1 MTEISNDQL
10 VERLKAAADVVSAK
24 LNGLGDAD
32 VVVPT
37 ALPGWT
43 RGHVLAHIA
52 HVSNAVARQVE
63 YALRGEK
70 IEFYDGGQGGRTQAI
85 EMNAGHTAAE
95 HSAYI
100 STALTRALMVLSSLD
115 ESQWTLPVSYRNGD
129 VRGVALAY
137 WRELVIHL
145 ADLQLGRGPET
156 WSKEFCLYLIEFLSV
171 RVPAG
176 LRLKLLP
183 LGLAPMT
190 IGAGTQAVSVSG
202 MLTDI
207 VAWLSGRTPTM
218 GSLRAEAAADS
229 VELPQLLP
237 WPSAF
242 AAK

>member
-10 VERLKAAADVVSAK
+10 IDRLQAAADNVSAK
-24 LNGLGDAD
+24 IQGLNDAD

-37 ALPGWT
+37 ELSGWT

-63 YALRGEK
+63 YALRGER

-85 EMNAGHTAAE
+85 EMQAGHCAAE
-95 HSAYI
+95 HRDYLSA
-100 STALTRALMVLSSLD
+100 AFTRAFLVLDNLD
-115 ESQWTLPVSYRNGD
+115 ESQWTLPVSYRDGD

-145 ADLQLGRGPET
+145 TDLQLGRGPET
-156 WSKEFCLYLIEFLSV
+156 WSKEFCLYLVEFLSA
-171 RVPAG
+171 RVPAE

-183 LGLAPMT
+183 LGLAPLT
-190 IGAGTQAVSVSG
+190 IGAGSQAVSVSG

-207 VAWLSGRTPTM
+207 VAWLAGRTPTL
-218 GSLRAEAAADS
+218 GTLRAEAAADS
-229 VELPQLLP
+229 VELPRLLP
-237 WPSAF
+237 WPSAM
-242 AAK
+242 K